1 MKKLFF
7 STISIILIF
16 GKVALF
22 AQDYTP
28 PENVKLEKPEDYAKY
43 EPEVIK
49 CIEYLEKVPL
59 NDLDKRKDA
68 SQFFIKWIPGSPNV
82 NIDILPYL
90 MTLVKENKDF
100 FVTFMGGWTKYAL
113 DSNDFKNKVNG
124 HLAGLRAIIRV
135 YKENKGAK
143 SDDAVDELV
152 AIEKDGK
159 LEKWLQE
166 KLEQK

>member
-1 MKKLFF
+1 MRIFLFTPLF
-7 STISIILIF
+7 MILIF
-16 GKVALF
+16 GKTNLN

-49 CIEYLEKVPL
+49 CIQYLEKAPL
-59 NDLDKRKDA
+59 NNLNKRKDA
-68 SQFFIKWIPGSPNV
+68 NIFFMKWITGSPNV

-90 MTLVKENKDF
+90 MDLVNENKDF
-100 FVTFMGGWTKYAL
+100 IITFMGGWTKYAL
-113 DSNDFKNKVNG
+113 DSSDFKNKVNG
-124 HLAGLRAIIRV
+124 HLAGLQAIIRV
-135 YKENKGAK
+135 YKENEGAK

-152 AIEKDGK
+152 AIEKEGK
-159 LEKWLQE
+159 LEKWLRE